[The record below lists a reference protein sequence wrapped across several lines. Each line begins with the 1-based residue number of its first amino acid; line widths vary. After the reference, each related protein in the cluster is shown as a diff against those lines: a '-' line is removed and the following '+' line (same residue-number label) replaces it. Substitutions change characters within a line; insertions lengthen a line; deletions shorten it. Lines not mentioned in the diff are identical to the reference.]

1 MSSALSFTFRPSL
14 IPAYAQAEFLTRFCQ
29 LVLDYETLT
38 SPVPEAPSAEQIPAP
53 SAFVPVDGDTPVSK
67 KPRKNAW
74 ADLTEE
80 QRTERVAKMR
90 AGRAAAAAQRRV
102 SEDSL
107 AAPQPV
113 RTPDEVGRIDGP
125 APEPAITDR
134 YDAMNNQQL
143 RDELADRDGIPPTP
157 EGAKPSGRRRNTGNL
172 HSGKLLREE
181 LRRRDALALAPAP
194 AEDTASETSSAKKQR
209 KNSWANL
216 TEEQRQAR
224 LAKMRAAREA
234 KIAARAAANAVTGS
248 A

>member
-38 SPVPEAPSAEQIPAP
+38 SPVPEAPPAEQIPAP
-53 SAFVPVDGDTPVSK
+53 SAFVPVDGDAPVSK

-90 AGRAAAAAQRRV
+90 AGRAAKAAERRV

-107 AAPQPV
+107 NVPAPTETGVAVGSDGVPLVPV
-113 RTPDEVGRIDGP
+113 RTPNNGGVNVGLTGTLVADDAP
-125 APEPAITDR
+125 AP
-134 YDAMNNQQL
+134 
-143 RDELADRDGIPPTP
+143 
-157 EGAKPSGRRRNTGNL
+157 
-172 HSGKLLREE
+172 
-181 LRRRDALALAPAP
+181 APAP
-194 AEDTASETSSAKKQR
+194 AEDTASETSSKKQR
-209 KNSWANL
+209 KNPWADL
-216 TEEQRQAR
+216 TEEQRAAKI
-224 LAKMRAAREA
+224 AKMRAGREA
-234 KIAARAAANAVTGS
+234 KKAAAATGS

>member
-90 AGRAAAAAQRRV
+90 AGRATKAAERKM
-102 SEDSL
+102 SDDSL
-107 AAPQPV
+107 VPPQP
-113 RTPDEVGRIDGP
+113 
-125 APEPAITDR
+125 
-134 YDAMNNQQL
+134 
-143 RDELADRDGIPPTP
+143 
-157 EGAKPSGRRRNTGNL
+157 
-172 HSGKLLREE
+172 
-181 LRRRDALALAPAP
+181 P
-194 AEDTASETSSAKKQR
+194 AEADSAPNNKLSPEEHKASVDRIMLLITGKKQR
-209 KNSWANL
+209 KNPWADL
-216 TEEQRQAR
+216 TPEQREAR
-224 LAKMRAAREA
+224 LAKMRAGREA
-234 KIAARAAANAVTGS
+234 KKAVAATGS